1 MIDIKQ
7 FNYREHWQEIEITLE
22 RATSS
27 DDTSLGFTIA
37 SSIHIPFHRHYLT
50 PITIINISKNG
61 LAYRDKRLEL
71 YDIILRVNN
80 IDFTNIK
87 HKEAVNILR
96 KAGPE
101 VKLLIRRLS
110 PSINEEI
117 KLKHNG
123 KLGISIAGG
132 IGKEYLENDHGIFIR
147 NIKKSRLNTQLYNG
161 DRLITISSMYN
172 TFDLRFVT
180 HDMATKYIELACKE
194 SKMITLY
201 VGHTRPIV
209 GIQSERT
216 LLHESQSDPRI
227 SKDESNIAEINN
239 TSRVVEPDRDRHSE
253 IDDYDAICEAIRT
266 LLGKSDASN
275 SNEHALII
283 SFDSDDYHRYENHGN
298 RLKNRLL
305 NGRCTEGSKILLEV
319 RQEQPQ
325 VIRSTRVTTTEDL
338 KPEHETHTDNEQLN
352 HSNEQRPSKLH
363 EPRLITFADQRSAQ
377 QVTHN
382 ELEIPGAHPERLTCQ
397 ESRIS
402 QNARPKREETTA
414 DGDGRLRWQVD

>member
-209 GIQSERT
+209 GM
-216 LLHESQSDPRI
+216 
-227 SKDESNIAEINN
+227 
-239 TSRVVEPDRDRHSE
+239 
-253 IDDYDAICEAIRT
+253 
-266 LLGKSDASN
+266 
-275 SNEHALII
+275 
-283 SFDSDDYHRYENHGN
+283 YENHGN

-325 VIRSTRVTTTEDL
+325 VISG
-338 KPEHETHTDNEQLN
+338 
-352 HSNEQRPSKLH
+352 KL
-363 EPRLITFADQRSAQ
+363 I
-377 QVTHN
+377 
-382 ELEIPGAHPERLTCQ
+382 ELSYQ
-397 ESRIS
+397 SSWESLE
-402 QNARPKREETTA
+402 N
-414 DGDGRLRWQVD
+414 L

>member
-1 MIDIKQ
+1 MIGIRQ
-7 FNYREHWQEIEITLE
+7 FSYREHWQEIEITLE
-22 RATSS
+22 RPTSG

-37 SSIHIPFHRHYLT
+37 SSIHIPFHRRYLT

-71 YDIILRVNN
+71 YDIILRVNH

-161 DRLITISSMYN
+161 DRLITISS
-172 TFDLRFVT
+172 L
-180 HDMATKYIELACKE
+180 
-194 SKMITLY
+194 
-201 VGHTRPIV
+201 
-209 GIQSERT
+209 
-216 LLHESQSDPRI
+216 
-227 SKDESNIAEINN
+227 
-239 TSRVVEPDRDRHSE
+239 
-253 IDDYDAICEAIRT
+253 
-266 LLGKSDASN
+266 
-275 SNEHALII
+275 
-283 SFDSDDYHRYENHGN
+283 RYENHGN

-325 VIRSTRVTTTEDL
+325 VISG
-338 KPEHETHTDNEQLN
+338 
-352 HSNEQRPSKLH
+352 KL
-363 EPRLITFADQRSAQ
+363 I
-377 QVTHN
+377 
-382 ELEIPGAHPERLTCQ
+382 ELSYQ
-397 ESRIS
+397 SSWESLE
-402 QNARPKREETTA
+402 N
-414 DGDGRLRWQVD
+414 L